1 MKTIKAK
8 IGLIIF
14 ISLVSVLL
22 LIVFN
27 MIAMRMQN
35 NVREEQSI
43 LNQAIEDSKD
53 LKYEMADTR
62 KFERQYLKN
71 PKASNARFV
80 FERVRKIIDT
90 SASLKAEYISYP
102 DMVQQF
108 KLIEI
113 HSKDYEK
120 SFKQIVQLY
129 EKTGYFNTEGL
140 RAELETDGNKVA
152 DLLKH
157 SNQQELF
164 NQFYMI
170 RLFEQQYMATKEH
183 TPYTEYSSRIT
194 DLENTIASS
203 AIPLVQKEALI
214 TQLSK
219 YRKTMRSIVTT
230 YLDTTTMTL
239 AFDTSARTVEK
250 SASDLETI
258 VHEQETKMK
267 RANEEKVK
275 RITISLVV
283 ISVIIILILSSI
295 GYLLMAS
302 MRSSIF
308 ALKHGADKIG
318 SGNLA
323 HQVVIK
329 RKDEMMSLA
338 ETFNKMA
345 EKVKHTLLEVR
356 NSADQL
362 NSSSQNLAA
371 ISEET
376 SAQSNQVNAAIKQV
390 AAGAT
395 LQSLEL
401 EESNVILQKVTDS
414 ISETEII
421 SKEIVIEAKQTEN
434 EGHVGLKTVASLQV
448 TSEQFLQLATHLT
461 MQIQS
466 ASEKSLA
473 ISGIVGTIQDIAEN
487 TNLLALNA
495 AIESARAG
503 DAGRGFSVVATE
515 VRKLAE
521 RSKHEA
527 NSIQDVIHTMNEQ
540 MNALMIESQKFNEYK
555 TIQSHSVDYTKSAF
569 ENIVQHV
576 ERISLKIGT
585 IQRSIKDVQNANT
598 ILVQKMGDVYQ
609 ISEQTTGASQ
619 EVSASSESQL
629 MAITQVS
636 EAATELSHIAADLQT
651 VVSQFNLEKEVSE
664 IHSEKKRAK
673 KTNLKRK
680 KIHWKPSSVMKF
692 NRSKKEKKTKLPK
705 LKKNA

>member
-22 LIVFN
+22 LIVFS

-108 KLIEI
+108 EIIEI

-120 SFKQIVQLY
+120 GFKHIVQLY

-170 RLFEQQYMATKEH
+170 RLFEQQYMATKER

-219 YRKTMRSIVTT
+219 YRETMRSIVTT

-250 SASDLETI
+250 SASDLEAI
-258 VHEQETKMK
+258 VHEQETKLK
-267 RANEEKVK
+267 RANEEKIK
-275 RITISLVV
+275 RITISLVI

-302 MRSSIF
+302 IRSSIF

-421 SKEIVIEAKQTEN
+421 SEEIVIEAKQTEN
-434 EGHVGLKTVASLQV
+434 EGHVGLKTVASLQE

-495 AIESARAG
+495 AIEAARAG

-609 ISEQTTGASQ
+609 ISEQSTGASQ

-651 VVSQFNLEKEVSE
+651 VISQFNLEKEVSE
-664 IHSEKKRAK
+664 IHSEKKRTK
-673 KTNLKRK
+673 KTNVKRK
-680 KIHWKPSSVMKF
+680 KIHWKPSSFMKF
-692 NRSKKEKKTKLPK
+692 NRSKKREK
-705 LKKNA
+705 N

>member
-1 MKTIKAK
+1 MQTIKAK

-27 MIAMRMQN
+27 MIAMGKQN
-35 NVREEQSI
+35 SVREEQSL
-43 LNQAIEDSKD
+43 LNQAIKDSKD
-53 LKYEMADTR
+53 LKYQMADTR

-80 FERVRKIIDT
+80 FERVDKIIKT
-90 SASLKAEYISYP
+90 TASLKAEYSPYP
-102 DMVQQF
+102 DIVQQF
-108 KLIEI
+108 EMIED
-113 HSKDYEK
+113 HVTDYEN

-129 EKTGYFNTEGL
+129 EKIGYFNTEGL
-140 RAELETDGNKVA
+140 RADLESGGIKVA
-152 DLLKH
+152 DLLLQ
-157 SNQQELF
+157 SNHQELF
-164 NQFYMI
+164 NQFSII
-170 RLFEQQYMATKEH
+170 RLLEQHYLATKE
-183 TPYTEYSSRIT
+183 TSPYTEYSSQMN
-194 DLENTIASS
+194 DLENTIARSS
-203 AIPLVQKEALI
+203 ISPVQKEALI
-214 TQLSK
+214 VQLNN
-219 YRKTMRSIVTT
+219 YRKTMRSIVLT
-230 YLDTTTMTL
+230 YLDTTTISM
-239 AFDTSARTVEK
+239 AFDTTASTVEN
-250 SASDLETI
+250 SASDLEVI
-258 VHEQETKMK
+258 SHDQETKLN
-267 RANEEKVK
+267 RANEEKIK
-275 RITISLVV
+275 WITISLVI
-283 ISVIIILILSSI
+283 ISVIIVFILSTI
-295 GYLLMAS
+295 GYLLMMS
-302 MRSSIF
+302 IRTSIF
-308 ALKHGADKIG
+308 ALKDGADKIG
-318 SGNLA
+318 NGNLA
-323 HQVVIK
+323 YQVSIK

-421 SKEIVIEAKQTEN
+421 SEEIVIEATQTEN
-434 EGHVGLKTVASLQV
+434 EGHLGLKTVVSLQE

-473 ISGIVGTIQDIAEN
+473 ISDIVGTIQDIAEN

-495 AIESARAG
+495 AIEAARAG
-503 DAGRGFSVVATE
+503 DAGRGFSVVANE

-527 NSIQDVIHTMNEQ
+527 ESIQRVIHTMNEQ

-585 IQRSIKDVQNANT
+585 IQHSIKDVQSANT
-598 ILVQKMGDVYQ
+598 ILVKKMGDVYQ
-609 ISEQTTGASQ
+609 VSEQSTGASQ

-629 MAITQVS
+629 MAITHVS

-651 VVSQFNLEKEVSE
+651 VVSQFNLEEEVNDIPSD
-664 IHSEKKRAK
+664 KKK
-673 KTNLKRK
+673 KTRRTKHFK
-680 KIHWKPSSVMKF
+680 KILHWKKPKL
-692 NRSKKEKKTKLPK
+692 SKK
-705 LKKNA
+705 KNRP

>member
-22 LIVFN
+22 LIVFS

-80 FERVRKIIDT
+80 FERVQKIIDT

-108 KLIEI
+108 EIIEI

-170 RLFEQQYMATKEH
+170 RLFEQQYMATKEN

-214 TQLSK
+214 SQLSK
-219 YRKTMRSIVTT
+219 YRETMRSIVTT

-250 SASDLETI
+250 SASDLEAI
-258 VHEQETKMK
+258 VHDQETKLK
-267 RANEEKVK
+267 RANEEKIK

-302 MRSSIF
+302 IRSSIF

-421 SKEIVIEAKQTEN
+421 SEEIVIEAKQTEN
-434 EGHVGLKTVASLQV
+434 EGHVGLKTVASLQE

-495 AIESARAG
+495 AIEAARAG

-609 ISEQTTGASQ
+609 ISEQSTGASQ

-673 KTNLKRK
+673 KTNIKRK
-680 KIHWKPSSVMKF
+680 KIHWKPSSFMKF
-692 NRSKKEKKTKLPK
+692 NRSKKRE
-705 LKKNA
+705 NN